1 MSKQS
6 CGTPEPKA
14 DCHSKCRSSPTR
26 TLIIVLPL
34 WSLRADKLTFHDLL
48 FLTPSKSRAQCF
60 QDSSRI
66 TLHTDPLVIHMDL
79 HILLYWSSNRIRLG
93 SEVKNLQSRSPEL
106 QNYDQLPEVDCPAH
120 YLVLRC
126 GFHSMEQSPTGT
138 ANSSS
143 PSQEISSILRS
154 PKVNHR
160 VHNSLPPV
168 HTLSQKD
175 SVHVLSP
182 LTI

>member
-34 WSLRADKLTFHDLL
+34 WSLRADKLTFPDLP

-93 SEVKNLQSRSPEL
+93 SEVKNLQSRSSEL
-106 QNYDQLPEVDCPAH
+106 QNYDQLPEVDCPAVRIPSTSRQPSYETRPDNGLTH
-120 YLVLRC
+120 SETFSHRLRKR
-126 GFHSMEQSPTGT
+126 
-138 ANSSS
+138 
-143 PSQEISSILRS
+143 I
-154 PKVNHR
+154 
-160 VHNSLPPV
+160 
-168 HTLSQKD
+168 
-175 SVHVLSP
+175 
-182 LTI
+182 